1 MIDIPQAK
9 DLVKRI
15 LLKLGSKFASDDA
28 VNLIVGTMIIESRF
42 KYFRQMG
49 NGPARGF
56 AQLETQTSVLD
67 ILQNWLKFRPTM
79 IDQCVHATM
88 IPKRYFVKGSKADW
102 DYLIETNFAAQVVM
116 ARLHYWRAPQKMPST
131 MSGWAKYWK
140 RWYNTELGSGE
151 ESEFIEQV
159 SKYL

>member
-1 MIDIPQAK
+1 MIHIPQAK

-15 LLKLGSKFASDDA
+15 LTKLGSKYASEDA

-49 NGPARGF
+49 DGPARGF
-56 AQLETQTSVLD
+56 AQLEIDSVLD
-67 ILQNWLKFRPTM
+67 VNQNWLKFRPTM
-79 IDQCVHATM
+79 IDRCVHATF

-102 DYLIETNFAAQVVM
+102 EYLIETNFAAQVVF
-116 ARLHYWRAPQKMPST
+116 ARLCYWRAPEPLPST
-131 MSGWAKYWK
+131 MAQYASYWK
-140 RWYNTELGSGE
+140 RFYNTELGSGE
-151 ESEFIEQV
+151 ETEFVTQV